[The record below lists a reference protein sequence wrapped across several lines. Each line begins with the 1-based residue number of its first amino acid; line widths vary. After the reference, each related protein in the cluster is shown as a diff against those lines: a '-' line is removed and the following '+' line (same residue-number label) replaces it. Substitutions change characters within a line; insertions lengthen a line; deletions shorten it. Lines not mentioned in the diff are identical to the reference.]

1 MKRLLQAAGVLALIL
16 WTGLGLAAWIM
27 TKEQVHVV
35 VSQDEPGTA
44 AAPLALLAERVG
56 ELERDLASLNE
67 TLGSNFSILDERIAQ
82 ALSGVQGGDRAGLE
96 RDLRAR
102 IAELEARLSTAP
114 GDGDGALA
122 AAPGEAPAEPAQ
134 NPLTNGGA
142 APPASAGAPEA
153 PAPAA
158 SFLAFKLPSQSF
170 VLDQRRRWTIV
181 ASLSRVGFDGKS
193 SLHDFTGATTA
204 VSGELVVNP
213 ARPAERPSGRI
224 TVDARRLDTGL
235 DDRDED
241 MHERLESDRFTTI
254 EFELESFEPDG
265 ATGGA
270 ALHGTVKGRMRIRG
284 AEHAFSMPIKA
295 EVDAD
300 HRLVVEGSAPLFL
313 SDYGVPVPNKLGLV
327 KMDDQVIVWV
337 ALRARPGAEAD

>member
-1 MKRLLQAAGVLALIL
+1 MKKLLQVAGVLALVL

-27 TKEQVHVV
+27 TKEQVHVT
-35 VSQDEPGTA
+35 VSPDAPGTA
-44 AAPLALLAERVG
+44 ADPVALLAERVG

-67 TLGSNFSILDERIAQ
+67 TLGSNFSILDQRVAQ
-82 ALSGVQGGDRAGLE
+82 ALSGVQDGDPASRERA
-96 RDLRAR
+96 LRAR
-102 IAELEARLSTAP
+102 IAELEAQLSAAR
-114 GDGDGALA
+114 GSGGEALA
-122 AAPGEAPAEPAQ
+122 AGGGKPEAEPA
-134 NPLTNGGA
+134 PGA
-142 APPASAGAPEA
+142 AAAAPAASPQEA

-204 VSGELVVNP
+204 ISGELVVNP
-213 ARPAERPSGRI
+213 ARPAERPSGKI

-235 DDRDED
+235 EDRDQD
-241 MHERLESDRFTTI
+241 MREHLASDRFTSI
-254 EFELESFEPDG
+254 EFELEGFEPDG

-300 HRLVVEGSAPLFL
+300 HRLVVEGSAPLLL

-327 KMDDQVIVWV
+327 KMDDQVVVWIT
-337 ALRARPGAEAD
+337 LRARPGAEVD